1 MKNLALKTQQ
11 FEHYLR
17 FIDAATILGS
27 GNHTRITITAL
38 VKEGKL
44 PAYSLPLT
52 PKLRVKKSELLGLIQ
67 PSSSEHSTDER

>member
-11 FEHYLR
+11 FDHYLR
-17 FIDAATILGS
+17 FIDAATVLGS
-27 GNHTRITITAL
+27 GNHTRITAL

-52 PKLRVKKSELLGLIQ
+52 PKLRVKKSELLGLIH
-67 PSSSEHSTDER
+67 PSSSEHTTDER

>member
-1 MKNLALKTQQ
+1 MKKLLFKTQKL
-11 FEHYLR
+11 EHYLT
-17 FIDAATILGS
+17 FSDASTILGS
-27 GNHTRITITAL
+27 GNHTRITAL

-67 PSSSEHSTDER
+67 PSSS

>member
-1 MKNLALKTQQ
+1 MPTKQREEFLPFT
-11 FEHYLR
+11 E
-17 FIDAATILGS
+17 AAKLLGS
-27 GNHTRITITAL
+27 GNHTRITAL

>member
-1 MKNLALKTQQ
+1 MKNLLFKTQKL
-11 FEHYLR
+11 EHYLT
-17 FIDAATILGS
+17 FSDAATVLGS
-27 GNHTRITITAL
+27 GNHTRITAL